1 VKRFFVLIGLQLLCI
16 ACLGQKKIRGV
27 VLDEFSKRA
36 IPFATV
42 RTSCQT
48 AITDIN
54 GRFTMAKSRSMDE
67 LSAETPIH
75 KEVGQQVVQ
84 DDSVA
89 LYLKQTSVQFF
100 EKSTSPGAKILI
112 SNVLR
117 FAYRNDPLLTQNYT
131 FTSYNKLVVNTDMLS
146 EAQKQARGLLSRFRI
161 KIDFPKRP
169 HHLFLMESATE
180 GFMKNRIYE
189 KEEVHS
195 SRAAGLNS
203 PPPFSIAS
211 GLQPFSIYRPFLNIA
226 GGWFISPLG
235 GNPFKRYHF
244 QVIDTLQLAT
254 GTTYQIYF
262 NPKGNKLLETT
273 AGYLWV
279 DSATFGIQAFSV
291 SPALMGGGK
300 TRIYQLNTLMEH
312 AGWMP
317 VQTMTTFEMSNLLGT
332 NIPLLV
338 KNKTYLFNYLFKQ
351 KFGPRRFDN
360 VLIDFVADSSNNE
373 NYLRRLRQEPF
384 SAVDTATIDFY
395 DQLGK
400 LENIDRVVNFGNR
413 LAHGRF
419 PLNKFDIVL
428 NRAWKANDFE
438 GLRLGLGFETSR
450 KFSLT
455 HKFGGYF
462 GYGFG
467 DTRWKYGLDYRYNLF
482 DRWESYLELRGGQ
495 ELQEPGSVSLP
506 FPRLYF
512 SNENLRDVLIL
523 RYDMVRK
530 AEALVGF
537 TPVQNLNVK
546 SGFVFSERH
555 TLYNY
560 SFNNFANRRY
570 HYFLDWVALARY
582 SPGER
587 FIRINGEKISIGNRW
602 PEVWAQVTKGFDGPL
617 GKYNYVKLDGRLASK
632 FRILGLGETAINVTG
647 GWVNRPAPYPVLFN
661 ARGSYRDFS
670 FVAFNSFETMRYNE
684 FTTSEYLN
692 FFLVHRFRRIYI
704 PNFPFRPY
712 FSLVA
717 NGGWGYLNNKDVHQG
732 ILIQDYNKGYFESG
746 FFVNDFFVVNLFG
759 LRTGLGAGA
768 FLRMGHYKQLNTA
781 DNVVFKFA
789 LNYSL

>member
-1 VKRFFVLIGLQLLCI
+1 MLSF
-16 ACLGQKKIRGV
+16 ACFGQKTIRGV

-36 IPFATV
+36 LPFATV
-42 RTSCQT
+42 RTSNQT
-48 AITDIN
+48 TIADIN
-54 GRFTMAKSRSMDE
+54 GRFRIAKPRSMDE
-67 LSAETPIH
+67 LTAETPIH
-75 KEVGQQVVQ
+75 KEVSQQMIQ

-89 LYLKQTSVQFF
+89 LLLKQTNVQFY
-100 EKSTSPGAKILI
+100 EKRTSPGAQILI

-117 FAYRNDPLLTQNYT
+117 FAYRNDHLRTQNYT
-131 FTSYNKLVVNTDMLS
+131 FTSYNKLIVDTDRLS
-146 EAQKQARGLLSRFRI
+146 EAQSQVRSLLRRFRI
-161 KIDFPKRP
+161 KIDFPKLP
-169 HHLFLMESATE
+169 HHLFLMESATD
-180 GFMKNRIYE
+180 GYMKNRIYE

-195 SRAAGLNS
+195 TRAAGLNS

-211 GLQPFSIYRPFLNIA
+211 GLQPFGLYKSFVNIA
-226 GGWFISPLG
+226 GSWFISPLG

-244 QVIDTLQLAT
+244 QVIDTLKLGTA
-254 GTTYQIYF
+254 TTYQIHF

-273 AGYLWV
+273 AGYLWI
-279 DSATFGIQAFSV
+279 DSATHGIVAFSI
-291 SPALMGGGK
+291 SPAMMGEGR
-300 TRIYQLNTLMEH
+300 TRIFQRNTLIKH

-338 KNKTYLFNYLFKQ
+338 KNKTYLFNYQFQQ
-351 KFGPRRFDN
+351 KFGPKRFDN
-360 VLIDFVADSSNNE
+360 VLIDFLADSSGNE
-373 NYLRRLRQEPF
+373 NYLRKLRQEPF
-384 SAVDTATIDFY
+384 SDIDTATFDFY

-400 LENIDRVVNFGNR
+400 PENIDNVVNFGSR
-413 LAHGRF
+413 LAQGRF
-419 PLNKFDIVL
+419 PVNKIDIVL
-428 NRAWKANDFE
+428 NRAWKVNNFE

-467 DTRWKYGLDYRYNLF
+467 DSRWKYGLEYRYNLF
-482 DRWESYLELRGGQ
+482 DNWESYLELRGGQ
-495 ELQEPGSVSLP
+495 ELQEPGSVNLP
-506 FPRLYF
+506 FPRAYF
-512 SNENLRDVLIL
+512 NNENLRNILIL

-537 TPVQNLNVK
+537 TPLQNLNMKV
-546 SGFVFSERH
+546 GFVLSERQ

-560 SFNNFANRRY
+560 SYDNFANRRY
-570 HYFLDWVALARY
+570 HHFLDWVASARY

-587 FIRINGEKISIGNRW
+587 FIRINKDKISISNRW
-602 PEVWAQVTKGFDGPL
+602 PEAWAQVTKGFDGPL

-632 FRILGLGETAINVTG
+632 FRILGLGETAINLTG
-647 GWVNRPAPYPVLFN
+647 GWVNRPAPYPVLYN

-684 FTTSEYLN
+684 FTASEYVN
-692 FFLVHRFRRIYI
+692 IFLVHRFRRIYI
-704 PNFPFRPY
+704 PDFPFRPY

-717 NGGWGYLNNKDVHQG
+717 NGGWGALNNKNVHQG

-768 FLRMGHYKQLNTA
+768 FLRMGHYKQLNAA